1 VVSFT
6 CCTKLQS
13 VHFLVE
19 IREEW
24 TAEMLS
30 FLSGSGREKCRQ
42 DAQETVSRGEECT
55 SMEWRSGVVE

>member
-1 VVSFT
+1 
-6 CCTKLQS
+6 
-13 VHFLVE
+13 
-19 IREEW
+19 
-24 TAEMLS
+24 MLS